1 MVKRT
6 GVKPAK
12 PVADVERVVSF
23 EDNSHL
29 SSVFGNFDQNLA
41 LMEHR
46 LGVEISAR
54 GNHVFIRGGEGA
66 CEIAEAALVEIYNRI
81 AAGENMSAGDI
92 EGVIR
97 MKDGQ
102 PPGSTKKHTAKKS
115 EAKSGK
121 EPTDGVRIV
130 TRRRTISPRSQNQQ
144 DYIECL
150 GRADLVFAL
159 GPAGT
164 GKTYL
169 AVVHA
174 VSLLEQG
181 EVDRIIL
188 SRPAVEAGESLGF
201 LPGDMREK
209 VDPYVRP
216 LYDALYDVMPLDRVE
231 RDIESGIIEIAPLA
245 FMRGRTLS
253 NAAVILDEAQNCT
266 SMQMRMFLT
275 RLGENSRMVITGD
288 PSQTDLPPSASKGLT
303 EAANLLAG
311 VEGVEQVAFTQADVV
326 RHDLV
331 ARIVNAYGELDRK
344 NQKQK

>member
-1 MVKRT
+1 MVKPTR
-6 GVKPAK
+6 PA
-12 PVADVERVVSF
+12 VDVERTISF
-23 EDNSHL
+23 EDNSLL

-54 GNHVFIRGGEGA
+54 GNHVSIRGGEGA
-66 CEIAEAALVEIYNRI
+66 CDVTEAALVEIYNRI
-81 AAGENMSAGDI
+81 AAGESMSAGDI

-102 PPGSTKKHTAKKS
+102 PSGFAKKHPTKGVGPKI
-115 EAKSGK
+115 GK
-121 EPTDGVRIV
+121 GSSNSVRIV
-130 TRRRTISPRSQNQQ
+130 TRRRTISPRSKTQQ

-181 EVDRIIL
+181 KVDRIIL

-216 LYDALYDVMPLDRVE
+216 LYDALYDVMPMDRVE
-231 RDIESGIIEIAPLA
+231 RDIEAGVIEIAPLA

-253 NAAVILDEAQNCT
+253 NAAIILDEAQNCT

-288 PSQTDLPPSASKGLT
+288 PSQTDLPSSVSKGLA
-303 EAANLLAG
+303 EAANLLTN
-311 VEGVEQVAFTQADVV
+311 VESVEQITFTEADVV

-331 ARIVNAYGELDRK
+331 ARIVHAYGELDRK
-344 NQKQK
+344 NQKHN